1 MQLHIWA
8 RGNIENAG
16 RLEMKNLNVVRYDYL
31 LLTDQVTVEEVT
43 ERPLLTTTEVES
55 LDVKRSVM
63 KRTVSHE
70 DPLGR
75 FTLNDSPSPLF
86 ELSTDEEAQR
96 GEVALNGV
104 TQLYMSS
111 ESDIQVNAVLR
122 FVYFAGMVLLLLATP
137 VSFLLY
143 WNARQEEPFLRRMR
157 HRFKRG

>member
-8 RGNIENAG
+8 RGNVENAG
-16 RLEMKNLNVVRYDYL
+16 ILEMKNLNVVRYDHL

-43 ERPLLTTTEVES
+43 ERPLLSTATSKS
-55 LDVKRSVM
+55 LDVSRSVM

-70 DPLGR
+70 ESLGR

-86 ELSTDEEAQR
+86 ELLTDEGAQR

-111 ESDIQVNAVLR
+111 ERDVQVNAVLR
-122 FVYFAGMVLLLLATP
+122 LVYFAGMVLLLLATP
-137 VSFLLY
+137 LSFLFY

-157 HRFKRG
+157 HRFKKG